1 MYRDELNKIWQQ
13 QKRHHAIL
21 TDEVREQL
29 EEIIFKQ
36 RPLKLNSDRVGQC
49 SLEPKNKRAKIARL
63 ECQRFRHLQD
73 INNLNYF
80 DPNTNQTILLN
91 ASDREKLIPLFE
103 NHASISFASIKDA
116 LGLKKLKGIEF
127 NLERGDKKLKG
138 NSTACKI
145 RKQLPDWDGYD
156 EAKQLAIVEDL
167 LTITKK
173 SVLKNRLMK
182 YWGFTLHTAVQLCL
196 LEFEAGHSNLSLKA
210 INKLLPYLKEG
221 RLYSKKQD
229 NELLGALQMAYP
241 NCPQKEIVT
250 DKLGTPPETANPIV
264 NKALHELRR
273 VINAIIAEHGKPDA
287 IRIEMARDLEMN
299 TQRYQDFL
307 KQQKRNTKAND
318 DAEKAYQTEARKSSL
333 ASSQKAS
340 KADKLKYRLWQE
352 QKQTCIY
359 SGKTIDLAQLFSAQ
373 LEIDHI
379 LPYSQS
385 LDDSYM
391 NKVVCFASENHYKGQ
406 RTPIDAFSGHT
417 DKWQQIRHRFK
428 SLHKAKQARF
438 SMTAADLQ
446 KRDFISTQLNDTR
459 HISRLAQ
466 TYLAELG
473 ADISVSKGITT
484 AWLRHQW
491 GLNNLI
497 GETDNKDRTDHRHHA
512 IDAVVIACVDRR
524 MYQTLV
530 YIANDLERRHSE
542 LTMRDVHLDPPWHH
556 LREDLELA
564 LDSVIIAHTPQRKLS
579 GELHEVTGAGFIHGV
594 GNVHR
599 KTLNASFTQVDKI
612 IDDAVKEQVQ
622 QHLARYDNN
631 EKAAFAEPVF
641 HNDGKTPIKR
651 VRILQS
657 KTTLDKLAKTK
668 FGARDKQGK
677 VFKWLAFGNLHHV
690 EIIRH
695 NETGAYSGQFVTMME
710 ASHRAKGIKMPQQAI
725 IKTDH
730 GADYGFIMA
739 LHINDL
745 VSVEKDGQRVYYRV
759 QVLDSANK
767 RISLRL
773 HTAATIKIATET
785 LLDRESTIPA
795 LMQAGLQKHTINAI
809 GKLTE

>member
-1 MYRDELNKIWQQ
+1 
-13 QKRHHAIL
+13 
-21 TDEVREQL
+21 
-29 EEIIFKQ
+29 
-36 RPLKLNSDRVGQC
+36 
-49 SLEPKNKRAKIARL
+49 
-63 ECQRFRHLQD
+63 
-73 INNLNYF
+73 
-80 DPNTNQTILLN
+80 
-91 ASDREKLIPLFE
+91 
-103 NHASISFASIKDA
+103 
-116 LGLKKLKGIEF
+116 
-127 NLERGDKKLKG
+127 
-138 NSTACKI
+138 
-145 RKQLPDWDGYD
+145 
-156 EAKQLAIVEDL
+156 
-167 LTITKK
+167 
-173 SVLKNRLMK
+173 
-182 YWGFTLHTAVQLCL
+182 
-196 LEFEAGHSNLSLKA
+196 
-210 INKLLPYLKEG
+210 
-221 RLYSKKQD
+221 
-229 NELLGALQMAYP
+229 
-241 NCPQKEIVT
+241 
-250 DKLGTPPETANPIV
+250 
-264 NKALHELRR
+264 
-273 VINAIIAEHGKPDA
+273 
-287 IRIEMARDLEMN
+287 
-299 TQRYQDFL
+299 
-307 KQQKRNTKAND
+307 
-318 DAEKAYQTEARKSSL
+318 
-333 ASSQKAS
+333 
-340 KADKLKYRLWQE
+340 
-352 QKQTCIY
+352 
-359 SGKTIDLAQLFSAQ
+359 
-373 LEIDHI
+373 
-379 LPYSQS
+379 
-385 LDDSYM
+385 M

-406 RTPIDAFSGHT
+406 RTPIDAFSGYT

-438 SMTAADLQ
+438 SMTAVDLQ

-524 MYQTLV
+524 MYEKLAHLAKEEELICQQ
-530 YIANDLERRHSE
+530 SE
-542 LTMRDVHLDPPWHH
+542 FNTNRLKIPPPWHH

-631 EKAAFAEPVF
+631 EKAAFAENITVF
-641 HNDGKTPIKR
+641 HKDGKTPIKR

-668 FGARDKQGK
+668 FGAKDKQGK

-759 QVLDSANK
+759 QTLDSGIN
-767 RISLRL
+767 RVMFRL
-773 HTAATIKIATET
+773 HTAAKLDDKTQGLHLSINEKIFTT
-785 LLDRESTIPA
+785 W
-795 LMQAGLQKHTINAI
+795 QLQKHSINAI